1 VSLADV
7 HEVSVADFCP
17 VFLSANTIDK
27 FPESLQLAA
36 TTALQT
42 AEVAE
47 VHAWAPMASTTPVV
61 AFLHCALLTA
71 VQLASVADLIPVF
84 PSAKAAESLLDPLQ
98 LVAALAA
105 HTAESLEVHAFEPM
119 ASSTP
124 VVAFL
129 H

>member
-1 VSLADV
+1 V
-7 HEVSVADFCP
+7 HDVSVADFCP

-42 AEVAE
+42 VEVAE
-47 VHAWAPMASTTPVV
+47 VHAWAPMASTTPVA

-71 VQLASVADLIPVF
+71 EQLASVADLIPFF
-84 PSAKAAESLLDPLQ
+84 PSAKAAESLLVPLQ
-98 LVAALAA
+98 LVAALVA
-105 HTAESLEVHAFEPM
+105 HTAESLDVHAFAPI

-124 VVAFL
+124 EAFL

>member
-1 VSLADV
+1 V

-36 TTALQT
+36 TTSLQT
-42 AEVAE
+42 VEVAE
-47 VHAWAPMASTTPVV
+47 VHALAPMASTTHEV

-71 VQLASVADLIPVF
+71 EQLASAADLIPVF
-84 PSAKAAESLLDPLQ
+84 PSAKAAESLLVPLQ
-98 LVAALAA
+98 LAAALAP
-105 HTAESLEVHAFEPM
+105 HTAESLDVHAFDPI